1 MRWCMQGCVVVGC
14 TGTHWGT
21 QGKYALEYAEQRYSG
36 VHRAGTLWG
45 AQGKEALGLAAA
57 RYTLG
62 AIVCSG
68 TDSCG

>member
-1 MRWCMQGCVVVGC
+1 MVGC

-21 QGKYALEYAEQRYSG
+21 QGKYALEYAEQRYTG
-36 VHRAGTLWG
+36 VHGAG
-45 AQGKEALGLAAA
+45 KDALGLAAA